1 MPVRLPKCGGIR
13 AVRPDDVRGCRL
25 LRAEYLTAR
34 FPEDAGPLC
43 FYAAGNVDH
52 DMAEIPMCDFRK
64 AILDFMA
71 RFVKGKSRWRSI
83 PAKRAPTGRR
93 RKKTLRCGIK
103 SRSVSYL
110 CWTGSGIL
118 RSAGADVV
126 RISGRNSPENR
137 QYSDAFFTGF
147 RETTRCKTCL
157 IRRDALSL
165 KRFRFLLMP
174 GIRR

>member
-34 FPEDAGPLC
+34 VPEDAGPLC

-52 DMAEIPMCDFRK
+52 DMAEIPMCDFQK

-83 PAKRAPTGRR
+83 PAKRALTGRR
-93 RKKTLRCGIK
+93 RKK
-103 SRSVSYL
+103 
-110 CWTGSGIL
+110 
-118 RSAGADVV
+118 D
-126 RISGRNSPENR
+126 
-137 QYSDAFFTGF
+137 FMM
-147 RETTRCKTCL
+147 
-157 IRRDALSL
+157 RD
-165 KRFRFLLMP
+165 
-174 GIRR
+174 

>member
-1 MPVRLPKCGGIR
+1 MRRDTCRSAGRRSGRSVASGRIPDR
-13 AVRPDDVRGCRL
+13 AVSGRC
-25 LRAEYLTAR
+25 
-34 FPEDAGPLC
+34 GPFC

-52 DMAEIPMCDFRK
+52 GMAEIPMCDFRK

-71 RFVKGKSRWRSI
+71 RFVKGKSRWRSV
-83 PAKRAPTGRR
+83 RR
-93 RKKTLRCGIK
+93 PGGGEKKTLRCGIK
-103 SRSVSYL
+103 SRPVSYL

-118 RSAGADVV
+118 RLAGVDVV